1 MEPPAKQ
8 ESGSPRVRESE
19 SSESGYK
26 RAAAFG
32 APATYAAYASR
43 KDVSV
48 RVSVK
53 ALLVAE
59 ADELREEGYGHG
71 V

>member
-8 ESGSPRVRESE
+8 QEPAKRYER
-19 SSESGYK
+19 
-26 RAAAFG
+26 RAAPG

-48 RVSVK
+48 RVSVR
-53 ALLVAE
+53 ALLVTEAE
-59 ADELREEGYGHG
+59 ELREEGYGHG